1 MNIDSKTSPRHWRV
15 EDILGHLNDNV
26 DKNNAEELLHCI
38 LTSTDILTWN
48 LQGEIVYKGQNIRGT
63 NIVDL
68 LQYTVLPYNTEIPEP
83 VGLNIFLKGLAKLEI
98 DKSLIVNGRVLTML
112 SHKQSLH
119 DVYTQADKSKDESED
134 VDTTCNSCNKDLHIS
149 HLSTCPVCAWTDFY
163 PNCTRCRCMI
173 CDFRL
178 SEGNI
183 THVIASCSHCR
194 QGEIIDIRMD
204 ERQSFNHKI
213 GDQSDI

>member
-68 LQYTVLPYNTEIPEP
+68 LQYTILPYNTEIPEP
-83 VGLNIFLKGLAKLEI
+83 AGLNIFLKGLAKLEI
-98 DKSLIVNGRVLTML
+98 DKSLTVNGRVLTML
-112 SHKQSLH
+112 AHKQPLH
-119 DVYTQADKSKDESED
+119 DVDTQSDKSADESEN
-134 VDTTCNSCNKDLHIS
+134 VDTTCNSCNKVYIS
-149 HLSTCPVCAWTDFY
+149 PIWVHALYAHGQIFIPIVQCVTVRSVIFDCPKE
-163 PNCTRCRCMI
+163 MS
-173 CDFRL
+173 L
-178 SEGNI
+178 L
-183 THVIASCSHCR
+183 
-194 QGEIIDIRMD
+194 
-204 ERQSFNHKI
+204 
-213 GDQSDI
+213 

>member
-1 MNIDSKTSPRHWRV
+1 MDCKERSSPRHWRV

-68 LQYTVLPYNTEIPEP
+68 LQYIVLPYNTEIPEP
-83 VGLNIFLKGLAKLEI
+83 AELNIFFKGLAKLEI

-112 SHKQSLH
+112 AHKWSHRNRQS
-119 DVYTQADKSKDESED
+119 DKSEDKSED
-134 VDTTCNSCNKDLHIS
+134 VDTVCNGCNNDLDVF
-149 HLSTCPVCAWTDFY
+149 HLATCPICTWTDFY
-163 PNCTRCRCMI
+163 PNCKRCHCTI

-178 SEGNI
+178 SEGNF
-183 THVIASCSHCR
+183 THVIACCQHCHCDS
-194 QGEIIDIRMD
+194 IMD
-204 ERQSFNHKI
+204 VSTDKRHFLTIK
-213 GDQSDI
+213 